1 MDLTPKEFE
10 LLLCQFCKQDLPP
23 HFKVEHNIKDV
34 GTESQNKRQ
43 IDTKITGRLGIS
55 DILIC
60 GEARNWNEPLGS
72 EAIDGIVGKYL
83 SGEIRA
89 NKIILFSNYGFAEP
103 AIKRAKL
110 LGIELLE
117 PKTLGE
123 PIKQIPHI
131 VGMGYLGQMITR
143 IVGGGPQYI
152 QMSLTPDDYTI
163 LKGSHEISFQ
173 QNFFRLAVTQ
183 LRQIS
188 NKSLYSDLS
197 NMTIEDKN
205 VLYELKDKKRVRYNA
220 DFEINL
226 SIKWDY
232 FFENLPTGILF
243 HVNSG
248 ETKFVCLQK
257 NSFDILNKVLLSP
270 SKINYEQREE
280 CLKQVVEK
288 STGHLLH
295 LCMVD
300 PDRLKTHPEHP
311 ILVPV

>member
-1 MDLTPKEFE
+1 LHFVFVAK
-10 LLLCQFCKQDLPP
+10 LLGLLIVCKMYLAGWIPN
-23 HFKVEHNIKDV
+23 KV
-34 GTESQNKRQ
+34 
-43 IDTKITGRLGIS
+43 
-55 DILIC
+55 
-60 GEARNWNEPLGS
+60 
-72 EAIDGIVGKYL
+72 
-83 SGEIRA
+83 
-89 NKIILFSNYGFAEP
+89 ILFSNYGFTEP
-103 AIKRAKL
+103 AITRAKL
-110 LGIELLE
+110 RGIELLE
-117 PKTLGE
+117 PKTVGE
-123 PIKQIPHI
+123 PIKPIPHI
-131 VGMGYLGQMITR
+131 VGMGYLGQMIVQ

-152 QMSLTPDDYTI
+152 QMALNPDDYI
-163 LKGSHEISFQ
+163 IVKGSQEISFQ
-173 QNFFRLAVTQ
+173 QNFFRIVVSQ

-197 NMTIEDKN
+197 SLTVEDKN

-243 HVNSG
+243 HINSG
-248 ETKFVCLQK
+248 ETKFVCLQE
-257 NSFDILNKVLLSP
+257 NSFAILNKVLLSS

-280 CLKQVVEK
+280 CIKQVVEK
-288 STGHLLH
+288 STEHLLH